1 MTSLA
6 IIYHSQS
13 GTSAGYARAA
23 CAGARRESGVAVEL
37 LRACDADVSAL
48 ERLDGLMLVAPENAG
63 YLAGGMKE
71 FLDRVFYP
79 MIARQLVLP
88 YALVISA
95 GNDGRNAA
103 RQAEK
108 ILSGIPCKL
117 VAEPLVLRG
126 ETRPDHTR
134 ECADLGQAL
143 AAGLIMG
150 IY

>member
-23 CAGARRESGVAVEL
+23 CSGARRESGVTIEL
-37 LRACDADVSAL
+37 LRACDADTVTL
-48 ERLDGLMLVAPENAG
+48 ERVDGMIILAAENSG
-63 YLAGGMKE
+63 HLAGGMKE
-71 FLDRVFYP
+71 FLDRIFYP
-79 MIARQLVLP
+79 MMTRGLVLP

-126 ETRPDHTR
+126 ETRSDYR
-134 ECADLGQAL
+134 QACAELGQAM
-143 AAGLIMG
+143 AAGLNMG